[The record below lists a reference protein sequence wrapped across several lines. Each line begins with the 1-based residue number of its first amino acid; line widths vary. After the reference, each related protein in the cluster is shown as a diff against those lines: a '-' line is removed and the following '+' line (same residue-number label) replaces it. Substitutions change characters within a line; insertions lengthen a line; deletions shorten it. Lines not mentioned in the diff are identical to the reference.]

1 MPRFV
6 AVALVLGL
14 LGCVAQAQAGSLAV
28 EGTEFVL
35 KSGDGR
41 ILRSRDLAG
50 ATLSV
55 DLRLPDLP
63 GNGTV
68 AEILIEAV
76 TLDPKDQD
84 REVWLHTLKI
94 RRQETGTFAD
104 FCEPDPDGHR
114 YAFPLAV
121 ANDGWTLTCTAG
133 AQGKCVRLGYRPWR
147 TDNGVRHADYHRACV
162 HLLRAD
168 YCGDDQPTTRNG
180 TLINIWDLRGTQKR
194 DVGGEMTKLTF
205 EAAFGPQGA
214 VCLSRV
220 RVPQDV
226 SLASVIGHCSRL
238 AAVPTGAACTED
250 LARGLADAL
259 IFVDSDPAG
268 PFSARPS
275 VD

>member
-94 RRQETGTFAD
+94 RTQETGTFAD
-104 FCEPDPDGHR
+104 FCDPDPDGHR
-114 YAFPLAV
+114 YAFPLALEK
-121 ANDGWTLTCTAG
+121 DGWTL
-133 AQGKCVRLGYRPWR
+133 L
-147 TDNGVRHADYHRACV
+147 H
-162 HLLRAD
+162 
-168 YCGDDQPTTRNG
+168 
-180 TLINIWDLRGTQKR
+180 
-194 DVGGEMTKLTF
+194 GG
-205 EAAFGPQGA
+205 
-214 VCLSRV
+214 
-220 RVPQDV
+220 
-226 SLASVIGHCSRL
+226 CSRQMCAAWLSPL
-238 AAVPTGAACTED
+238 AHRQWHQTCRLSPRLCP
-250 LARGLADAL
+250 
-259 IFVDSDPAG
+259 PA
-268 PFSARPS
+268 SRRLLW
-275 VD
+275 